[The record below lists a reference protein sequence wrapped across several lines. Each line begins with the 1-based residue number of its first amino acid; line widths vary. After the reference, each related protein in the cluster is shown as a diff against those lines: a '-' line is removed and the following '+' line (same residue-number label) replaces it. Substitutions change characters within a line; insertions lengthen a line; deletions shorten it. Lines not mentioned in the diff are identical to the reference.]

1 MFTLCNDFV
10 YHVIRRPGEIL
21 HRIDGGRGLIEPVRR
36 FQTTLRNNDHRFPV
50 HRCTRERMKLRSNT
64 RFRVPARLSQANWD
78 DSRVPVTLCHV
89 CFHCSSDAIDSLL
102 SFFIL
107 SLSTLLFL
115 PFYSN
120 GLCLFIKQKKKKNKK
135 QNLWKFIN
143 WASQKP
149 HWSSSLFA
157 DSLTSLRKF
166 NVQFQETNIP
176 INSPVVR
183 RWHK

>member
-10 YHVIRRPGEIL
+10 YRVIRRPGEIL

-64 RFRVPARLSQANWD
+64 RFRVPAHLSQANWD

-89 CFHCSSDAIDSLL
+89 CFHCSSNAIDSPL

-107 SLSTLLFL
+107 SLSTVLFL

-120 GLCLFIKQKKKKNKK
+120 GLCLFIKQKKKK

-143 WASQKP
+143 RASQKP
-149 HWSSSLFA
+149 HWSPLLFA
-157 DSLTSLRKF
+157 DSLTLLRKF
-166 NVQFQETNIP
+166 NVRFQETNIS
-176 INSPVVR
+176 INSLVVR

>member
-50 HRCTRERMKLRSNT
+50 HRCTRERMKLRGNT
-64 RFRVPARLSQANWD
+64 RFRVPAHLSQANWD

-89 CFHCSSDAIDSLL
+89 CFHCSSDAIDSFL

-107 SLSTLLFL
+107 SLSTVSFL

-120 GLCLFIKQKKKKNKK
+120 GLCLFIKQEKNKKNKICGNLLIEPLRSHADRLCFLLIHWLCYVSLMFDFRK
-135 QNLWKFIN
+135 QIF
-143 WASQKP
+143 P
-149 HWSSSLFA
+149 
-157 DSLTSLRKF
+157 
-166 NVQFQETNIP
+166 
-176 INSPVVR
+176 
-183 RWHK
+183 

>member
-120 GLCLFIKQKKKKNKK
+120 GLCLFIKQKTKKKKTKNKTCG
-135 QNLWKFIN
+135 NLLIE
-143 WASQKP
+143 P
-149 HWSSSLFA
+149 
-157 DSLTSLRKF
+157 LRNHTDHLRF
-166 NVQFQETNIP
+166 LLI
-176 INSPVVR
+176 
-183 RWHK
+183 H